1 MKRNIKLF
9 TTFLFF
15 CVALSFGTSAESK
28 GKMDYGTDH
37 NYASTLSPFVIK
49 RTPPPI
55 VPVDVDKYAIPVR
68 PEQLKPGE
76 NLNAWD
82 ITLKITSGAVT
93 IPVDVVMVID
103 QSSSMRANG
112 RIEAAIKA
120 GKEFVRKMLP
130 KGTATKGVRVAL
142 VSYDHEVHYRSNF
155 TTDADF
161 LCAEIDKLKPIW
173 GTHTQAGLYMARK
186 IMASS
191 TATKKYIVLMSDGIA
206 TQQYRLVNPQKSD
219 FVGKTGNPND
229 PTDVL
234 IDLARVNPG
243 PYVADDLNT
252 TLKAPNPIHGSK
264 VSAPNLPESKYNYSN
279 YMTDYVTYDN
289 ASGIM
294 VYEPRFPSPYYY
306 YSAPNAAIN
315 EAMFAKAAGYEIF
328 TIGFDL
334 GTFALP
340 IESLRHTAT
349 ADYDENKH
357 FIEATPQQLSAAFN
371 NIAEI
376 INKGVQR
383 GAVVDLVAPGFFIK
397 DIEDTGD
404 VTDRVAVSQGTVKY
418 NKDKRQLEW
427 NTGAVLS
434 SSEATLTYRVYT
446 GEDDMDYE
454 NCVVNTVSQ
463 KGPDIGGFDTNN
475 DARLRYTDSN
485 GKPNQEKIFPRPTVK
500 PGYGAIKRRYVLVDG
515 NDNLIQNNGS
525 TTTLLNQARQLKA
538 EDYHLPT
545 GGDHILPKWIKLDK
559 LIDDPEN
566 QKFAIDPSTERI
578 QVGDEYYQLVN
589 RSISGTITKGTEIGI
604 AWKRPIK
611 TVYFAYVKVNNY
623 WYGGTQN
630 RENEWNVTSNW
641 TDNRVPLPGKDVE
654 FATAANNNGR
664 PAVADLHLDNMSQ
677 NSTGGRVIGD
687 LINASNKNLVITT
700 GNQLIINGKVKD
712 GNPTAGTIVVQSS
725 KDAPTGTLKF
735 TNPVDNANVEAVV
748 EFYSKAYDCATCGM
762 YRRSWQYFGIP
773 VKEADFPVNDVA
785 GDETINQWVEPFK
798 GDKWQ
803 KAPYTPDTKF
813 QKFRGYEITNS
824 STTQPTDVYKFNGQL
839 YVGDANVD
847 LLYTPGVN
855 YAGANLVGNSYTAAI
870 DIKKALDIPLGT
882 DKTVYLF
889 NTGTRDQWRK
899 LDGSTVFGYQA
910 GRYLAVPQN
919 TAGSGNLPDR
929 VPSMQ
934 TFMLLKQGAGASALK
949 IKYDKLV
956 KNTTVNDGNGSQI
969 VLRSTGSVSAG
980 TLPTLIIDVLGGGSA
995 DRLHIFANEGTTAG
1009 FDDGWDGRKMREAEI
1024 VQLYAIGSS
1033 TDERF
1038 AVSTLADW
1046 NNLAIGFDAPVD
1058 GKYVLEFALTSVPAG
1073 AQLVLHDQKTGKN
1086 ILVENGA
1093 SYTFQAKQGESS
1105 TRFLLSYSGSS
1116 LSIMDESSSITVT
1129 SPRSG
1134 RALIDNGSGHDCTV
1148 FISNLQGEL
1157 MRQVEVKAQ
1166 QTVGVD
1172 NLSSGMYIIR
1182 LENAYVNDVRR
1193 LTIKD

>member
-1 MKRNIKLF
+1 M
-9 TTFLFF
+9 
-15 CVALSFGTSAESK
+15 
-28 GKMDYGTDH
+28 
-37 NYASTLSPFVIK
+37 
-49 RTPPPI
+49 
-55 VPVDVDKYAIPVR
+55 PVDVDKYAIPVR

-76 NLNAWD
+76 NPNAWD

-93 IPVDVVMVID
+93 VPVDVVMVID
-103 QSSSMRANG
+103 QSSSMRENG
-112 RIEAAIKA
+112 RITAAIKA

-130 KGTATKGVRVAL
+130 KGTATEGVRVAL
-142 VSYDHEVHYRSNF
+142 VSYDHQIHFRSDF
-155 TTDADF
+155 TKDADR
-161 LCAEIDKLKPIW
+161 LCAEIDKLTPIW
-173 GTHTQAGLYMARK
+173 GTHTQAGLKMARE
-186 IMASS
+186 IMKNS
-191 TATKKYIVLMSDGIA
+191 TATKKYIVLMSDGNA
-206 TQQYRLVNPQKSD
+206 TQQYKIKDPKITD
-219 FVGKTGNPND
+219 FMGKTGDPKD
-229 PTDVL
+229 PTDIV
-234 IDLARVNPG
+234 INGGVVNPNSF
-243 PYVADDLNT
+243 VADDT
-252 TLKAPNPIHGSK
+252 STSLKPKYPTSDSK
-264 VSAPNLPESKYNYSN
+264 VSRPDLPETKY
-279 YMTDYVTYDN
+279 DYGNLLDPMNFVVFDST
-289 ASGIM
+289 SGPM
-294 VYEPRFPSPYYY
+294 VYEPKFLWPYYY
-306 YSAPNAAIN
+306 YAPTNAAIN
-315 EAMFAKAAGYEIF
+315 EATFAKNEGYEIF

-334 GTFALP
+334 NNWNLP
-340 IESLRHTAT
+340 IEALRRTAT
-349 ADYDENKH
+349 PDYDENKH
-357 FIEATPQQLSAAFN
+357 FIEATPQQLSAAFD

-383 GAVVDLVAPGFFIK
+383 GAVVDLVAPGFLIK

-404 VTDRVAVSQGTVKY
+404 VTDRVTVSQGTVKY

-454 NCVVNTVSQ
+454 NGVVNTVSQ

-525 TTTLLNQARQLKA
+525 TTTLLSQARQLKA

-545 GGDHILPKWIKLDK
+545 GGDHILPKWIKLNK
-559 LIDDPEN
+559 SIDDPEN

-677 NSTGGRVIGD
+677 NSTRGRVIGD

-785 GDETINQWVEPFK
+785 GDETVNQWVEPFK

-969 VLRSTGSVSAG
+969 VLRSTGGVSAG

>member
-1 MKRNIKLF
+1 M
-9 TTFLFF
+9 
-15 CVALSFGTSAESK
+15 
-28 GKMDYGTDH
+28 
-37 NYASTLSPFVIK
+37 
-49 RTPPPI
+49 
-55 VPVDVDKYAIPVR
+55 PVDVDKYAIPVR

-76 NLNAWD
+76 NPNAWD
-82 ITLKITSGAVT
+82 ITLKITSGVVT
-93 IPVDVVMVID
+93 VPVDVVMVID
-103 QSSSMRANG
+103 QSSSMRENG

-130 KGTATKGVRVAL
+130 KGTATEGVRVAL
-142 VSYDHEVHYRSNF
+142 VSYDHQIHFRSDF
-155 TTDADF
+155 TKDADR
-161 LCAEIDKLKPIW
+161 LCAEIDKLTPIW
-173 GTHTQAGLYMARK
+173 GTHTQAGLKMARE
-186 IMASS
+186 IMKNS
-191 TATKKYIVLMSDGIA
+191 TATKKYIVLMSDGNA
-206 TQQYRLVNPQKSD
+206 TQQYKLKDPKITD
-219 FVGKTGNPND
+219 FMGKTGDPKD
-229 PTDVL
+229 PTDIV
-234 IDLARVNPG
+234 INGGVVNPNSF
-243 PYVADDLNT
+243 VADDT
-252 TLKAPNPIHGSK
+252 STSLKPKYPTSDSK
-264 VSAPNLPESKYNYSN
+264 VSRPDLPETKY
-279 YMTDYVTYDN
+279 DYGNLLDPMNFVVFDST
-289 ASGIM
+289 SGPM
-294 VYEPRFPSPYYY
+294 VYEPKFLWPYYY
-306 YSAPNAAIN
+306 YAPTNAAIN
-315 EAMFAKAAGYEIF
+315 EATFAKNEGYEIF

-334 GTFALP
+334 NNWNLP
-340 IESLRHTAT
+340 IEALRRTAT
-349 ADYDENKH
+349 PDYDENKH

-383 GAVVDLVAPGFFIK
+383 GAVVDLVAPGFLIK

-404 VTDRVAVSQGTVKY
+404 VTDRVTVSQGTVKY

-454 NCVVNTVSQ
+454 NGVVNTVSQ

-500 PGYGAIKRRYVLVDG
+500 PGYGAIKRRYVLVDS
-515 NDNLIQNNGS
+515 NDNLIQNNGA
-525 TTTLLNQARQLKA
+525 TTTLLSQARQLKA

-847 LLYTPGVN
+847 LLYTPVVN

-969 VLRSTGSVSAG
+969 VLRSTGGVSAG

-1073 AQLVLHDQKTGKN
+1073 AQLVLHDQETGKN

-1116 LSIMDESSSITVT
+1116 LSIMDESPSITVT